1 MSKVVLAEYKEK
13 MLREKSVEIGLSD
26 GSSIFMLPPQLWDDS
41 FIQIAKDEG
50 DQALAEKLL
59 GGPENYKRFI
69 DDGGTSMILMSLI
82 AETMGT
88 DLGKL
93 LQSMNTSTG

>member
-13 MLREKSVEIGLSD
+13 QLKEKSVEIELSD
-26 GSSIFMLPPQLWDDS
+26 GSSVFMLPPQLWDDS

-50 DQALAEKLL
+50 DQVLAEKLL
-59 GGPENYKRFI
+59 GGAENYKRFV

-93 LQSMNTSTG
+93 LQSMSTSTG